1 MKEKFLPIGTV
12 VLLNGATKRIMIT
25 GYCSAVPENPEKT
38 YDYVGCL
45 FPEGNLAGEEVA
57 LFDHNQIGKIA
68 HMGLTDEEFI
78 SFDQKIKSLLQES
91 DVATGTGNSEAV
103 NQVNQTTPAPG
114 NQGTAGVSQPVAPVP
129 NQTVPG
135 LQQANLFSGR
145 LEDWPPMT
153 PDNIQKILAMVKQ
166 QGMTDMVKEPTAFSE
181 EVFKKPNFSKTSL
194 TKDKKKEEEKISDE
208 FSVEKDLERKE
219 SVSDG
224 TPVLQLQLIGG
235 DGQPAATGSGTSQP
249 ATNETPVI
257 LSTVTPADNPA
268 SGTGSSSTI
277 PTLERL

>member
-1 MKEKFLPIGTV
+1 MKEKFLPLGTV

-57 LFDHNQIGKIA
+57 LFDHNQIGTIA
-68 HMGLTDEEFI
+68 HMGLVDDEFNNFDKEMKQLLKENATDIATAEN
-78 SFDQKIKSLLQES
+78 SSQ
-91 DVATGTGNSEAV
+91 VA
-103 NQVNQTTPAPG
+103 NQVNQTPVPIAS
-114 NQGTAGVSQPVAPVP
+114 QGTVGSTQQTVP
-129 NQTVPG
+129 NQMG
-135 LQQANLFSGR
+135 SNLQQANIFSGR

-166 QGMTDMVKEPTAFSE
+166 KGMADIVKEPTAFSE

-194 TKDKKKEEEKISDE
+194 TKDKKEEGKISNE
-208 FSVEKDLERKE
+208 FSAKEDIEKKE

-224 TPVLQLQLIGG
+224 TPVLQLQLIDGN
-235 DGQPAATGSGTSQP
+235 GQPTTSENVIKESVP
-249 ATNETPVI
+249 SEAPVI
-257 LSTVTPADNPA
+257 LSTTTTSDNND
-268 SGTGSSSTI
+268 SGTNSSSTI